1 MYQVLRDSMDLTSSN
16 QNTAI
21 HHRSLLAK
29 IRWRDKANKIL
40 AQRRKARKKSWHK
53 HKSKQLQ
60 IRTLFQTPTKNKR
73 IKKVAQILRPRGS
86 VYLRKIRMVVNKCR
100 IRILSKTTNRLSRNH
115 QSRPSKISSS
125 QISHLQASVKFSTM
139 ILSAWALRSVWT
151 ISEEWQLPKLKQK
164 PRTQTRQ

>member
-1 MYQVLRDSMDLTSSN
+1 MYQALRDSVDSTSNNPS
-16 QNTAI
+16 TAI
-21 HHRSLLAK
+21 HHRSQQVK
-29 IRWRDKANKIL
+29 IKWRDKANKIQ

-53 HKSKQLQ
+53 HRSKRLQ
-60 IRTLFQTPTKNKR
+60 IRTSFQIPTKNKR
-73 IKKVAQILRPRGS
+73 TKRVAQISKPRGS

-100 IRILSKTTNRLSRNH
+100 IRILSKTTNRLSRSH
-115 QSRPSKISSS
+115 QSRHSKISSS